1 MSDYFTQG
9 AVVDFEYEVS
19 DGNLPNPLCMVA
31 YLLDE
36 HLQHVRTIRMWRE
49 QLLASAYPPFDVGPD
64 TLFVCLRGV
73 G

>member
-1 MSDYFTQG
+1 VSDHFTQG

-36 HLQHVRTIRMWRE
+36 HLQHVRTIRM
-49 QLLASAYPPFDVGPD
+49 
-64 TLFVCLRGV
+64 
-73 G
+73 